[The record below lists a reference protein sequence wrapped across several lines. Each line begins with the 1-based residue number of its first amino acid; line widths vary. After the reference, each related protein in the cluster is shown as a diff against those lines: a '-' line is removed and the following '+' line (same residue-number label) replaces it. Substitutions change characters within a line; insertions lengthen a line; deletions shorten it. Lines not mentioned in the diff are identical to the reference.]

1 MLAFFLKVLFLEFT
15 ARPQNASFLKVDLNV
30 CFLKKVYCSLQWSN
44 FVGDEIWWRKNGTL
58 KYKLSQLGKL
68 DKTEFCSFVGIGN
81 ALIANMFQSTFWNNY
96 RPISILDTGKSKC
109 HCVRPFTKLKF
120 NFHDCDIT
128 SERNVQGQTLQG
140 RGMYKDRHY
149 KGEECNDDRC
159 NKWKEGTG
167 DGHYKWE
174 QCKGNEHHTYGHYIT
189 LFAEQLTRTFEVLVI
204 QGFLFYLIL
213 LLGSAIKSTPSN
225 LSPADRRAVI
235 PRSQ

>member
-1 MLAFFLKVLFLEFT
+1 MHSLQTCFSPRFETMTYLFLFWIQGS
-15 ARPQNASFLKVDLNV
+15 PNV
-30 CFLKKVYCSLQWSN
+30 TVSVRLPS
-44 FVGDEIWWRKNGTL
+44 
-58 KYKLSQLGKL
+58 
-68 DKTEFCSFVGIGN
+68 
-81 ALIANMFQSTFWNNY
+81 WN
-96 RPISILDTGKSKC
+96 S
-109 HCVRPFTKLKF
+109 PFM
-120 NFHDCDIT
+120 I
-128 SERNVQGQTLQG
+128 VTLQV

-149 KGEECNDDRC
+149 KEEECNDDRC

-213 LLGSAIKSTPSN
+213 LLGSGIMSTPSN